1 MNQRKLTLYALTA
14 VFLLCVFCYVNRLSE
29 QMRIAFADGSPMQPT
44 FSLALE
50 NIIHHPLALSRD
62 NIDIAVSGA
71 AVLVLVVT
79 LLQRRKVF
87 RFGEEYGSAR
97 WGKAADIKPFIDPD
111 PEKNIILTETER
123 LSMAGRMKRTKTED
137 YNRNKNVLVIGGTGS
152 GKSLFFVL
160 PNLLQMH
167 SSYVITDP
175 KGTLLR
181 ECGNAF
187 ERCGYQ
193 IRVLN
198 LNETEGLRQ
207 SQGYNPFV
215 YIHSEAD
222 ILKLVDVLMS
232 NTNGDSKSSS
242 ADPFWQAAE
251 RLLYTALIAYI
262 WSCGEPE
269 DKNILTLLMLINSFE
284 VRENDDEYQCAVDLL
299 FKELE
304 AECPEHFAV
313 NQYRKFKLAAGKT
326 AKSILISCA
335 ARLAPFDIKEVRD
348 IMAEDELELDK
359 LGDRKT
365 VLFVITSDTSTTFNF
380 IAAMMYAQMFNLLCD
395 RALYQYDGRL
405 PVHVRCILDEFANIG
420 RIPDFERIISVIR
433 SREISACPILQS
445 KAQLEDIYDKKADI
459 IVDNCDT
466 LLFLG
471 GKGVK
476 TLKEIVEI
484 IGRQT
489 IDQYNNSQSRG
500 KQSSNSTNYQKLGRE
515 LITVDELASMSRS
528 ACVCQISG
536 VRPFRSR
543 KYNTF
548 KHPRFHLT
556 AHANKFNEFTPL
568 WLRPPVPISAE
579 EPFEILNI

>member
-1 MNQRKLTLYALTA
+1 MNRKKLTLYTLTA
-14 VFLLCVFCYVNRLSE
+14 AFLLCVFFYINRLSE
-29 QMRIAFADGSPMQPT
+29 QLRIAFFDGNPLQPT
-44 FSLALE
+44 FGLAIKAVIRHPFVLSLDT
-50 NIIHHPLALSRD
+50 IDLAVAAS
-62 NIDIAVSGA
+62 
-71 AVLVLVVT
+71 AVLILVIT

-87 RFGEEYGSAR
+87 RPGEEYGSAR
-97 WGKAADIKPFIDPD
+97 WGKAADIAPFIDPD
-111 PEKNIILTETER
+111 PEQNIILTETER

-187 ERCGYQ
+187 EKCGYQ

-207 SQGYNPFV
+207 SQSYNPFV
-215 YIHSEAD
+215 YINSEAD
-222 ILKLVDVLMS
+222 ILKLVDVLMA
-232 NTNGDSKSSS
+232 NTNGDNKSSS
-242 ADPFWQAAE
+242 ADPFWQSAE
-251 RLLYTALIAYI
+251 RLLYTALIGYI

-299 FKELE
+299 FRDLE

-313 NQYRKFKLAAGKT
+313 SQYRKFKLAAGKT
-326 AKSILISCA
+326 AKSILISCG

-348 IMAEDELELDK
+348 IMSEDDLELDK

-365 VLFVITSDTSTTFNF
+365 ALFVITSDTSKTFNF
-380 IAAMMYAQMFNLLCD
+380 IAAIMYAQMFNLLCD
-395 RALYQYDGRL
+395 RALYKYGGRL

-420 RIPDFERIISVIR
+420 RIPNFEKLISVIR

-445 KAQLEDIYDKKADI
+445 KSQLKELYKDEVDT

-466 LLFLG
+466 MLFLSG
-471 GKGVK
+471 TGFQTLDEVVKLIGK
-476 TLKEIVEI
+476 
-484 IGRQT
+484 QT
-489 IDQYNNSQSRG
+489 IDQYHINQQRG
-500 KQSSNSTNYQKLGRE
+500 RQSSNSINYQKLGRE
-515 LITVDELASMSRS
+515 LITVDELATMSRS
-528 ACVCQISG
+528 QCICRISG
-536 VRPFRSR
+536 VRPFKSR

-548 KHPRFHLT
+548 QHPRFYLT
-556 AHANKFNEFTPL
+556 SHADRSNEFTPL
-568 WLRPPVPISAE
+568 WLRPPVPISPE